1 MCFKKKKINILVI
14 ICGLMIS
21 NHVIAQEIDFSEL
34 EKYINHE
41 MAANQIPG
49 LAVGVVKKGEI
60 IYSKGF
66 GITGAAGN
74 TVTANS
80 PFVLASLTKSFTA
93 LAISQ
98 LEAKG
103 QLSGQNKVTEHLPFF
118 HLKHTD
124 YTDAITI
131 NHLLNH
137 TSGIPRIS
145 SYKANQKNLSLKEK
159 AERLQ
164 GVEGTGKFNQFNY
177 ANDNYSLLGLI
188 IEATSQRSYE
198 SYIREHVLS
207 PLNMSS
213 TFFNREEAAGHNMV
227 RGHQLYF
234 GFPVESGIT
243 YHRANI
249 ANGAMISSV
258 NDMCRYLLALMNS
271 DSTSSNIL
279 LTHQQKKQLFETPPA
294 DIYTKGWFVNNRHGK
309 KFLSH
314 GGILSD
320 YRNFIGFYPE
330 EQLGLVVLINQN
342 SLFLK
347 NRVAQISENMLHL
360 IDGEEIVNISEQK
373 FTMTYW
379 VFISISFVLGILLV
393 VSIIHQL
400 RSEKIYQLSL
410 AELRKKKSSVLIH
423 NILIPAVMIGWFWYL
438 GNYLMISLHKSQPDI
453 MIFFLAIFIHGILSG
468 LISFYKIKRHPTAN
482 KKL

>member
-1 MCFKKKKINILVI
+1 MKKKINILVI
-14 ICGLMIS
+14 LGWLMIS
-21 NHVIAQEIDFSEL
+21 HKVFAQEIDFSEL

-41 MAANQIPG
+41 MTANQIPG
-49 LAVGVVKKGEI
+49 LAIGVVKEGKI

-66 GITGAAGN
+66 GITNAEGN
-74 TVTANS
+74 PVTIDS

-93 LAISQ
+93 LAIMQ

-103 QLSGQNKVTEHLPFF
+103 RLSGHDKVTDHLPFF
-118 HLKHTD
+118 RLKHTD

-145 SYKANQKNLSLKEK
+145 SYKVNQKNLSLKEK
-159 AERLQ
+159 VERLQ
-164 GVEGTGKFNQFNY
+164 DVEGTGKFNQFNY
-177 ANDNYSLLGLI
+177 ANDNYAILGLI

-198 SYIREHVLS
+198 NYIREHILS

-213 TFFNREEAAGHNMV
+213 TFFNQEEAAAHNMA

-249 ANGAMISSV
+249 ANGAMISSA
-258 NDMCRYLLALMNS
+258 NNMCQYLLSLMSN
-271 DSTSSNIL
+271 DSISGNVL

-294 DIYTKGWFVNNRHGK
+294 DIYAKGWFINNRNGK

-330 EQLGLVVLINQN
+330 EQLGFVVLINQN

-347 NRVAQISENMLHL
+347 NRIAQISENMLRF
-360 IDGEEIVNISEQK
+360 INGEETVNTSEQK
-373 FTMTYW
+373 LNMTYW
-379 VFISISFVLGILLV
+379 IFISVSLVLGILLV
-393 VSIIHQL
+393 VSIIRQL
-400 RSEKIYQLSL
+400 RSEKIYQLTST
-410 AELRKKKSSVLIH
+410 ELRKKKSSVLIH
-423 NILIPAVMIGWFWYL
+423 NILIPAVMIGWFWYM
-438 GNYLMISLHKSQPDI
+438 GNYLMISLHKSQPDM
-453 MIFFLAIFIHGILSG
+453 MIFFQAIFIHGILSG
-468 LISFYKIKRHPTAN
+468 LISLYKIKQHPTVN